1 MSRLAKVDDKSTLSI
16 SLSYLLQII
25 GVSALAV
32 WGYAHTTERI
42 DFNLRETQNLRANQ
56 NKYIFPDIRVLEE
69 QVIQLEK
76 EVIILKTQLEIY
88 KKKNNENTK

>member
-1 MSRLAKVDDKSTLSI
+1 MSELAKVDDKSTLNI

-25 GVSALAV
+25 GAIALAV
-32 WGYAHTTERI
+32 WGYANISEKI
-42 DFNLRETQNLRANQ
+42 DFNDREIQNLRANQ

-76 EVIILKTQLEIY
+76 EVLILQTELDLH
-88 KKKNNENTK
+88 KKEDR

>member
-1 MSRLAKVDDKSTLSI
+1 MNELAKVDDKSTLNI

-25 GVSALAV
+25 SFIALAV
-32 WGYAHTTERI
+32 WGYAYTTEKI
-42 DFNLRETQNLRANQ
+42 DFNEREIQNLRANQ

-76 EVIILKTQLEIY
+76 EVIILKTELEVY
-88 KKKNNENTK
+88 KKQNGNNK

>member
-1 MSRLAKVDDKSTLSI
+1 MNELAKVDDKSTLNI

-25 GVSALAV
+25 SVIALAV
-32 WGYAHTTERI
+32 WGYAYTTEKI
-42 DFNLRETQNLRANQ
+42 DFNEREIQNLRANQ

-76 EVIILKTQLEIY
+76 EVIILKTELEVY
-88 KKKNNENTK
+88 KKQNGNNK